1 MRPYELDIDLDNVD
15 ADGIAQ
21 SQTPSS
27 AGNLTLNG
35 ALGTTLDYAR
45 IIIITSAADD
55 SGRTFTITGTDADGK
70 AITDAVTGANAG
82 VAVSAKFFKTITS
95 IAVDAATAGAVTVG
109 TRNSTSVA
117 LSKTVPI
124 NFYAPEAATVS
135 VDVTGT
141 ISFTVQETFDDI
153 LGQSPTL
160 ATWYDVTALAAKSAD
175 TTSKISANATAVRVK
190 INSYTDTAE
199 LQARIIQSMYR

>member
-45 IIIITSAADD
+45 IIIITSAAD
-55 SGRTFTITGTDADGK
+55 DGK